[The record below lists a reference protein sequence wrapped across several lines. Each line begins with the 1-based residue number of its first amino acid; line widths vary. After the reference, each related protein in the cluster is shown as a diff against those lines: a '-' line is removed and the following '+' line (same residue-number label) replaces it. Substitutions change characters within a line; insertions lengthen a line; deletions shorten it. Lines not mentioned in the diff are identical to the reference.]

1 MSSKSFAVIILLAVL
16 GILAS
21 DAFFTVH
28 QTQQA
33 LVLQF
38 GQLKA
43 IHREPGLKMKIPFIQ
58 DVNYLERRVI
68 EIVPPI
74 PEVLL
79 SDQKRINVSAYA
91 RYRIEDPL
99 AFYRAVRVESRAQE
113 RLTGLIDASL
123 RQILGSITLASLL
136 SEERK
141 DIMNNIKKDLQENAK
156 ELGINIIDVRIVRAD
171 LPQQTSESIYR
182 SMRSERQREA
192 ADFRAQGQELAQ
204 QIKSRA
210 ERERT
215 VILTEAQRDAQ
226 KVRGEGD
233 AEAITTYASA
243 FQLDPQFYSFYR
255 SLEAYKKSLGEG
267 DATIVLS
274 PDSEFM
280 KFFNRK
286 G

>member
-1 MSSKSFAVIILLAVL
+1 MNNKSLFILILLAGLVIL
-16 GILAS
+16 GS
-21 DAFFTVH
+21 DAFFTVN

-43 IHREPGLKMKIPFIQ
+43 THTDPGLKVKIPFIQ
-58 DVNYLERRVI
+58 DVHYLEKRVI

-91 RYRIEDPL
+91 RYRIENPL
-99 AFYRAVRVESRAQE
+99 AFYRAVRVEARAQE

-141 DIMNNIKKDLQENAK
+141 DIMNNIKKDLQENSK

-182 SMRSERQREA
+182 SMRSEREREA

-233 AEAITTYASA
+233 AEAIATYASA